1 MFIIFM
7 PYKAFLI
14 LVLNDVDT
22 FFFFFCSYE
31 KSHFM
36 Q

>member
-22 FFFFFCSYE
+22 FFFFCSYE